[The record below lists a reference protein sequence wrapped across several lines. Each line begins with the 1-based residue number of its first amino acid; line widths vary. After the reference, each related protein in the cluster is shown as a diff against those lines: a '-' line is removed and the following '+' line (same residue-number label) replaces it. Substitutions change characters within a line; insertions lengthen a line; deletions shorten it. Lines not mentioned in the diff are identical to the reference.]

1 MSMVLLIGVLGGIV
15 FAFVLS
21 QIKPTFTDRKSLREG
36 TGLPILGAISMIWT
50 AEQRTKRKKNLAALA
65 ASYAGLVAT
74 YAGMLTAVAM
84 LAKQT

>member
-1 MSMVLLIGVLGGIV
+1 
-15 FAFVLS
+15 
-21 QIKPTFTDRKSLREG
+21 
-36 TGLPILGAISMIWT
+36 MIWT